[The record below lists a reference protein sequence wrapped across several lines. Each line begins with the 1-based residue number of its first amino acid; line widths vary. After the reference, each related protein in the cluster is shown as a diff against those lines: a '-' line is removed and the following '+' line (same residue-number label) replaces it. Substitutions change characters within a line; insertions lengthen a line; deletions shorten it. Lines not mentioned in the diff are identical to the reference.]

1 MLVPAHWGK
10 SSSLILYLLLLCSM
24 GAGVSLAQPADN
36 LRVASDPAMQPL
48 LSEAESLLA
57 DGHSQQ
63 AYELLQP
70 HEAAYAGH
78 VLYDYLLGIAALD
91 SGQSSEA
98 IFSLRRALSVEPG
111 FSGARMELA
120 RAYFESGNRDLA
132 RPLFAELLG
141 ENPPPAVADVIQQ
154 YLQAIDSAGT
164 APSRRFFPYL
174 GMTAGYDSNAN
185 GSTGNQQF
193 LGFTLSPDNV
203 QTESGF
209 AEFNAGFNAYLP
221 RSSRFAWIYN
231 ARASHRAN
239 FDASFVDATIISG
252 LGGFNWQ
259 RDSWFGRAAL
269 DGFWGSRDGN
279 PNETYLGVDA
289 VVGKNIAEQWDMT
302 AGIRG
307 GAQRYDETLDVLD
320 VNRFLYTLGVNRHF
334 ASRAQV
340 SAQLIGGNDNEVQSG
355 SPYGNT
361 KFGARLSVASP
372 VGSSVWM
379 SAALGALESDYDGL
393 FFGSPRKDTQ
403 LTAVL
408 QFEFRDV
415 MTRGLSITPRV
426 RYVENDSDVELYS
439 YDRTEMGIDVRW
451 IPQP

>member
-1 MLVPAHWGK
+1 MPVEAHRGRT
-10 SSSLILYLLLLCSM
+10 SGIILSLLLLCSICTGM
-24 GAGVSLAQPADN
+24 ARAQSGDSLSVQA
-36 LRVASDPAMQPL
+36 DPALQSL
-48 LSEAESLLA
+48 LGEAESLLS
-57 DGHSQQ
+57 DGRSAQ
-63 AYELLQP
+63 AFDLLQP

-78 VLYDYLLGIAALD
+78 VIYDYLLGIAALD
-91 SGQSSEA
+91 SGRTSDA
-98 IFSLRRALSVEPG
+98 IFSLRRSLSIAPG

-120 RAYFESGNRDLA
+120 RAYYESGNRELA
-132 RPLFAELLG
+132 RPLFTELLG
-141 ENPPPAVADVIQQ
+141 ENPPPAVAGVIQQ
-154 YLQAIDSAGT
+154 YLQAIDSST
-164 APSRRFFPYL
+164 VTPSRRFFPYL
-174 GMTAGYDSNAN
+174 GLFAGYDSNAN

-209 AEFNAGFNAYLP
+209 AEVNAGFNAYLP
-221 RSSRFAWIYN
+221 RSSRFAWVFN
-231 ARASHRAN
+231 GRASHRAN

-279 PNETYLGVDA
+279 PNETYVGLDA
-289 VVGKNIAEQWDMT
+289 IVGKRITDQWDVT
-302 AGIRG
+302 AGLRG
-307 GAQRYDETLDVLD
+307 GAQRYDGTLDVLD

-334 ASRAQV
+334 SSRAQLG
-340 SAQLIGGNDNEVQSG
+340 AQLIGGNDNEVETG

-361 KFGARLSVASP
+361 KFGGRLSMTSP
-372 VGSSVWM
+372 IASSVWM

-393 FFGSPRKDTQ
+393 FFGLPRKDTQ
-403 LTAVL
+403 WTAVL